1 MEATTATGTRRSL
14 AGAGVARR
22 ATDSTGQGSLMR
34 IRRLAAV
41 TAAALLPLLAVLPG
55 TVTAAPLI
63 PGGSTEVTVGSN
75 DNLFS
80 QNKQNEPGLAVNP
93 VNPRIMAAG
102 ANDNIDLEACNARDD
117 RTCPFTPGVGVSGI
131 QFSTDS
137 GRTWTQ
143 PTYTGYSARV
153 APSCLGQPDLS
164 PGVPPALDT
173 GCVPDKAGPIGTLP
187 KYYENN
193 LVSNGDP
200 ALAFG
205 PIPDARGRFSW
216 ANGQRLYYA
225 NIATNFPNRQGF
237 RGDGAIAVSRT
248 DDIAGAI
255 AGDNDAWM
263 DPVIVTQQNS
273 ALFSD
278 KEQLWADN
286 AESSDYFGNVYVC
299 NVGFRGSAGSEPVLF
314 ARSTDGGNTWWTRQL
329 TSATNNNQTG
339 GRQGCVIRTDSAGV
353 VYVVWIGTDIKTGQD
368 VFYQAR
374 SFDGGANFERPRPI
388 VQVAGIGR
396 FDPAQGRFT
405 IDGIAGARTNTFPSL
420 DIANGAPSGADATD
434 QIVITWSDNRAGPNN
449 ERAYVITSTNGG
461 RTYSAPSNANE
472 ADTDR
477 ANFPA
482 IAISPDGTD
491 AWLVY
496 NAWLD
501 PWREDTTSERRVLGV
516 VRHAD
521 VNSTTGA
528 IGAWT
533 TVLRG
538 EEGDG
543 RASSANGLTAE
554 FLGDYNY
561 AVATR
566 DFGSAVW
573 NDMRNADVCPAINTY
588 RQAFVEDV
596 LAAATQ
602 PIVEER
608 GEDPESAAELP
619 ASHSTELRPGPNNDC
634 PATFGNS
641 DIYGGTFSDE
651 S

>member
-1 MEATTATGTRRSL
+1 
-14 AGAGVARR
+14 
-22 ATDSTGQGSLMR
+22 MR
-34 IRRLAAV
+34 PTRLAAA
-41 TAAALLPLLAVLPG
+41 TAAAILAVLLPL
-55 TVTAAPLI
+55 TVSAAPI
-63 PGGSTEVTVGSN
+63 TPGGSTEVTVGSN

-93 VNPRIMAAG
+93 VQPNILAAG
-102 ANDNIDLEACNARDD
+102 ANDNIDLEACNAGDD
-117 RTCPFTPGVGVSGI
+117 RTCPFTPGVGLSGI

-143 PTYTGYSARV
+143 PTYTGNSARL
-153 APSCLGQPDLS
+153 APSCLGQVDPVV
-164 PGVPPALDT
+164 GQPPATDT
-173 GCVPDKAGPIGTLP
+173 GCVPDPAGPIGTVP
-187 KYYENN
+187 NYFENG

-200 ALAFG
+200 ELAFG
-205 PIPDARGRFSW
+205 PVPGADGEFSW

-225 NIATNFPNRQGF
+225 NIATKVPGQEPFAG
-237 RGDGAIAVSRT
+237 GGAIAVART

-263 DPVIVTQQNS
+263 DPVVVTRQNS

-278 KEQLWADN
+278 KEQIWADN
-286 AESSDYFGNVYVC
+286 AETSQHFGNVYVC
-299 NVGFRGSAGSEPVLF
+299 NVGFRGTAGSEPVLF
-314 ARSTDGGNTWWTRQL
+314 SRSTDGGDNWRVRQL
-329 TSATNNNQTG
+329 SAATNNSQTG
-339 GRQGCVIRTDSAGV
+339 GRQGCAIRTDSEGV
-353 VYVVWIGTDIKTGQD
+353 VYVVWIGTDIKTREG
-368 VFYQAR
+368 VFFQAR
-374 SFDGGANFERPRPI
+374 SFDGGASFERPRAI
-388 VQVAGIGR
+388 VQPLAGIGQ

-405 IDGIAGARTNTFPSL
+405 IDGIAGARTNTFPSI

-434 QIVITWSDNRAGPNN
+434 QILITWSDDRAGTNN
-449 ERAYVITSTNGG
+449 ERAFVVGSTDGG
-461 RTYSAPSNANE
+461 ETYSAPINANDG
-472 ADTDR
+472 ADR

-501 PWREDTTSERRVLGV
+501 PWRNNTTDPRRVLGV
-516 VRHAD
+516 VRHAE
-521 VNSTTGA
+521 VNATTGA

-533 TVLRG
+533 TLHRG
-538 EEGDG
+538 AVGDG
-543 RASSANGLTAE
+543 RASSANGLTSE

-566 DFGSAVW
+566 DFGSAIW
-573 NDMRNADVCPAINTY
+573 NDMRNGTVCPAINAY

-596 LAAATQ
+596 LGGGAE
-602 PIVEER
+602 PIVGDRPRER
-608 GEDPESAAELP
+608 AAAAELP
-619 ASHSTELRPGPNNDC
+619 AAHSTALRPGPNNQC

-641 DIYGGTFSDE
+641 DHFAGTFSDD